1 MRGFR
6 VESGVRTSPA
16 QLCLTGGNPL
26 VWVRGPIADIRL
38 RAQCVGMDSRTDT
51 TGQQTLNFPSWATV
65 LETAPLAPEVRATHR
80 RWIIQFLRF
89 CKTAHA
95 PANVVMVRQFL
106 EQATGSTDAIREA
119 LRWLFRTGK
128 IHAGL
133 GGSAGAES
141 GRTDGRPA
149 PSPLRAELPP
159 AAAEDLGSSPWER
172 DLITALRRSHFLWR
186 TEGAYRSWAHRFAKF
201 VQPRTPYSA
210 TSDDVS
216 SFLTQLAVRQRAS
229 PSTQKQALNALVFFM
244 QEGLHRQLSPLDFKR
259 SHPRQR
265 MPVVLSR
272 EECARLFA
280 ALDGTA
286 RLMAELAYG
295 AGLRLTELLR
305 LRVQDLDLAR
315 ARVLVR
321 GGKGDRDRVS
331 VLATRL
337 QSPLAEHLDRLR
349 KLFAEDRA
357 AHLPGVWL
365 PEGLALKYPR
375 AGEQWEWQWVFP
387 SREASIDPTTQ
398 LRRRHHVADTTFQN
412 TIKRAAGRAKIDK
425 RVTPHVLR
433 HSFATHLLEGGADI
447 RTVQELLGHQS
458 VETTQ
463 IYTHVMRKPGIG
475 VNSPLDAAM

>member
-1 MRGFR
+1 MCCDYLRRASRF
-6 VESGVRTSPA
+6 
-16 QLCLTGGNPL
+16 LTP
-26 VWVRGPIADIRL
+26 RL
-38 RAQCVGMDSRTDT
+38 G
-51 TGQQTLNFPSWATV
+51 
-65 LETAPLAPEVRATHR
+65 
-80 RWIIQFLRF
+80 
-89 CKTAHA
+89 
-95 PANVVMVRQFL
+95 
-106 EQATGSTDAIREA
+106 
-119 LRWLFRTGK
+119 
-128 IHAGL
+128 
-133 GGSAGAES
+133 
-141 GRTDGRPA
+141 

-172 DLITALRRSHFLWR
+172 DLVTAIRRNHFLWR
-186 TEGAYRSWAHRFAKF
+186 TEGAYRSWAHRFARF

-244 QEGLHRQLSPLDFKR
+244 QEALHRQLSLLDFKR

-280 ALDGTA
+280 ALEGTA

-337 QSPLAEHLDRLR
+337 QPPLAEHLDRLR
-349 KLFAEDRA
+349 KLFAEDRVA
-357 AHLPGVWL
+357 NLPGVWL
-365 PEGLALKYPR
+365 PEGLALKYHQESHPT
-375 AGEQWEWQWVFP
+375 GERGSYSVSQQTP
-387 SREASIDPTTQ
+387 SCERQ
-398 LRRRHHVADTTFQN
+398 
-412 TIKRAAGRAKIDK
+412 
-425 RVTPHVLR
+425 
-433 HSFATHLLEGGADI
+433 
-447 RTVQELLGHQS
+447 
-458 VETTQ
+458 
-463 IYTHVMRKPGIG
+463 
-475 VNSPLDAAM
+475 